1 LQADVKIANE
11 VEDFAASLRVEI
23 AGRLVGQQDRRVDGE
38 FVGQMLDPRT
48 KLDQVEQLRRPLLVL
63 PAGPSAQV

>member
-11 VEDFAASLRVEI
+11 VEDLAASVRVEI

-48 KLDQVEQLRRPLLVL
+48 KLD
-63 PAGPSAQV
+63 